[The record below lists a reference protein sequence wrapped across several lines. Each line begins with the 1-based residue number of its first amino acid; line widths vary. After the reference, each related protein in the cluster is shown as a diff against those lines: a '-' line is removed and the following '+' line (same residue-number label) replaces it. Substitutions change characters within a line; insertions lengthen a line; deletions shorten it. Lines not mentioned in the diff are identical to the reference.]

1 MEMKERQNNN
11 SNNTNESTLNN
22 KNPNVILTNEEKLE
36 YLSMLIENTEK
47 NLKHKEI
54 TKNKII

>member
-22 KNPNVILTNEEKLE
+22 KKQNVILKNEEKLE

-47 NLKHKEI
+47 TLKHKEI
-54 TKNKII
+54 TKIK

>member
-47 NLKHKEI
+47 TLKHKEI
-54 TKNKII
+54 TKIK

>member
-22 KNPNVILTNEEKLE
+22 KNPNVILKNEEKLE

-47 NLKHKEI
+47 TLKHKEI
-54 TKNKII
+54 TKIK

>member
-1 MEMKERQNNN
+1 MEMKERQYNN